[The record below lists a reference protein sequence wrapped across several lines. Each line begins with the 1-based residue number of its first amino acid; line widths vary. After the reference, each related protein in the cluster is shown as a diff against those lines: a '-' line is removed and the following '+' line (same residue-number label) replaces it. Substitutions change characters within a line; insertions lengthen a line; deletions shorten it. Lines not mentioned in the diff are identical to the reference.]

1 MRQFK
6 LNDAK
11 NTRGY
16 IDRRVALSPMS
27 TQSWMMTPYLIG
39 AGARG
44 GCKELVEG
52 DIQGGREVPGA
63 AAAAAQLHSVDGA
76 GDRGPG
82 LVVGEAVHDHRLG
95 RVLDDADAR
104 LTAANREQLSGVD

>member
-1 MRQFK
+1 
-6 LNDAK
+6 
-11 NTRGY
+11 
-16 IDRRVALSPMS
+16 
-27 TQSWMMTPYLIG
+27 MMTPYLIG

-63 AAAAAQLHSVDGA
+63 AAAAAAAELHSVDGA

-82 LVVGEAVHDHRLG
+82 LVVGEAVDDHRLG

-104 LTAANREQLSGVD
+104 LAAADREQLSGVD

>member
-1 MRQFK
+1 
-6 LNDAK
+6 
-11 NTRGY
+11 
-16 IDRRVALSPMS
+16 
-27 TQSWMMTPYLIG
+27 MMTPYLIG

-63 AAAAAQLHSVDGA
+63 AAAELHSVDGA

-82 LVVGEAVHDHRLG
+82 LVVGEAVDDHRLG

-104 LTAANREQLSGVD
+104 LAAADREQPSGVD